1 MKRFIGSVVLA
12 LAILTGT
19 ASANLDLTSPP
30 A

>member
-1 MKRFIGSVVLA
+1 MKRFIASVVLA

-19 ASANLDLTSPP
+19 ASANLDLTPIP